1 MCLALVVTEGYTGVQ
16 VLYPT
21 GHSTGISLKFYRY
34 SGDNGFSNNG
44 VDLEALVRPEAKVLM
59 IPLMMAVSYM
69 SVVFFQVMVVSHVTV
84 TLVMLFHG
92 TLLVTW

>member
-16 VLYPT
+16 FPRPQ
-21 GHSTGISLKFYRY
+21 HSMSLKFYRY

-44 VDLEALVRPEAKVLM
+44 VDLEALVPPRSKVLM
-59 IPLMMAVSYM
+59 IPLMMEISYM
-69 SVVFFQVMVVSHVTV
+69 SVVFFQVMVVRHVTV